1 MLIIKVFDPI
11 LDLSGL
17 LGESRLPPGADG
29 ERRPRGGHAG
39 RSRLRGEGAVGVY
52 GLLSYDVTRRTP
64 EIGIRMAVGAQKGDV
79 VRLVMR
85 EVALVCGVGIAVG
98 SAAALMMARLVESLV
113 FQTAGVAASSGRLSV
128 PPWGKAARREGP

>member
-1 MLIIKVFDPI
+1 M
-11 LDLSGL
+11 
-17 LGESRLPPGADG
+17 
-29 ERRPRGGHAG
+29 
-39 RSRLRGEGAVGVY
+39 Y

-113 FQTAGVAASSGRLSV
+113 FQTAGVAASSGRLFV
-128 PPWGKAARREGP
+128 PPWGKAAGREGP

>member
-1 MLIIKVFDPI
+1 M
-11 LDLSGL
+11 
-17 LGESRLPPGADG
+17 
-29 ERRPRGGHAG
+29 
-39 RSRLRGEGAVGVY
+39 Y